1 MNITKISIEDNIYK
15 KNKKAY
21 EYALNMTKKE
31 TSQGVE
37 ALFHNLNSLLSRS
50 GGQLPFSSINYGT
63 CTLPEGRMF
72 TKTILDKTIEG
83 IGKYHRTSIFP
94 CGIFQWDKEKNAYP
108 GTPNYDLYRL
118 ALSSTAQR
126 IYPNYANCQ
135 WSNQTAA
142 VQFDRSQKTDALNQL
157 KEESKE
163 VYDKLVKILKDNK
176 DLQDKLSLHINKNT
190 IIVDSVNKQTPI
202 EIMSTMGCRTWNGPD
217 INCDSEFFK
226 KMFIYLAE
234 NGKLPRWK
242 MYSAA
247 QKDGRGNLAP
257 TTIILP
263 TVAMEV
269 KESLKEGEDL
279 VEKFMIIL
287 DKLIHEAKDSLIERF
302 TLMCSQDNRSAR
314 YMYENNTM
322 YGYDGES
329 ISSALK
335 HGTLVIGQIG
345 LAETLQIL
353 IGCDH
358 TNPEGM
364 KLAKRIES
372 LYNERCKEF
381 KENEHLNFGVYYTP
395 AENLCYTAM
404 KRFKTKY
411 GEIPNVSDHEY
422 FTNSIHVP
430 VYDVVDIFEKIDIE
444 KQLTGYS
451 NAGCITYVEL
461 ASSVKNNVDAM
472 ETIVNYAMENDIPYF
487 AINVPLDFCR
497 SCHHKGDFNG
507 VCPECGSTDIE
518 ELRRITGYITTD
530 KSNANKGKQA
540 EMDDR
545 VKHDGV
551 NK

>member
-1 MNITKISIEDNIYK
+1 M
-15 KNKKAY
+15 
-21 EYALNMTKKE
+21 
-31 TSQGVE
+31 
-37 ALFHNLNSLLSRS
+37 NLNTLLSRS

-72 TKTILDKTIEG
+72 IKAVLDKTIEG

-94 CGIFQWDKEKNAYP
+94 CGIFQWDKYKNAYP

-142 VQFDRSQKTDALNQL
+142 VQFDRNQKHDALEQL
-157 KEESKE
+157 QEENKEI
-163 VYDKLVKILKDNK
+163 YDKLIEILKKNK
-176 DLQDKLSLHINKNT
+176 DLQDKLSLHIDVENSV
-190 IIVDSVNKQTPI
+190 IIDPVEVQTPI

-217 INCDSEFFK
+217 INCDADFFK
-226 KMFIYLAE
+226 KMFIYLVE

-242 MYSAA
+242 MYSTA

-269 KESLKEGEDL
+269 KESLNEGEDL
-279 VEKFMIIL
+279 VEKFMIRL

-322 YGYDGES
+322 YGYDGEH
-329 ISSALK
+329 IASALK

-372 LYNERCKEF
+372 LYNMRCKEF
-381 KENEHLNFGVYYTP
+381 KEKEHLNFGVYYTP

-404 KRFKTKY
+404 KKFKAKY

-430 VYDVVDIFEKIDIE
+430 VYDNVDIFEKIYIE

-461 ASSVKNNVDAM
+461 SSSVKNNVCAI
-472 ETIVNYAMENDIPYF
+472 EKIVNYAMENDIPYF

-497 SCHHKGDFNG
+497 KCHHKGDFNG
-507 VCPECGSTDIE
+507 ICPECGSTDIE

-530 KSNANKGKQA
+530 KSNANKGKQT

-545 VKHDGV
+545 IKHDGH